1 MVGGWVASSW
11 GPRSPRRGG
20 RELHVPGFGSRKF
33 CVCTAGR
40 ARRAGPESGRLGW
53 GADAV
58 TPAGKTDWPALAGEG
73 GARWGCSAG
82 GGRDGDGF
90 RAQSEGGLGWPAP
103 QTVDAAEG
111 AWLAGGVGVG
121 PIQIRPSGLRV
132 ALAEGPGKP
141 GPPGRCPDWPW
152 SRAGG
157 CFSPSPLGSLFG
169 FELPAA
175 FPVSV

>member
-40 ARRAGPESGRLGW
+40 GSEGRPRVREAGV
-53 GADAV
+53 GADAA
-58 TPAGKTDWPALAGEG
+58 TPAGKLTGPALAGEEGLG
-73 GARWGCSAG
+73 GVQCWGREGRRRLQGPG
-82 GGRDGDGF
+82 GGW
-90 RAQSEGGLGWPAP
+90 AGLAVP
-103 QTVDAAEG
+103 QTWDAAEG
-111 AWLAGGVGVG
+111 AWLAGGVGWG

-141 GPPGRCPDWPW
+141 GPPGRCPRLAL

-157 CFSPSPLGSLFG
+157 CFSPSPAGL
-169 FELPAA
+169 
-175 FPVSV
+175 SVWL